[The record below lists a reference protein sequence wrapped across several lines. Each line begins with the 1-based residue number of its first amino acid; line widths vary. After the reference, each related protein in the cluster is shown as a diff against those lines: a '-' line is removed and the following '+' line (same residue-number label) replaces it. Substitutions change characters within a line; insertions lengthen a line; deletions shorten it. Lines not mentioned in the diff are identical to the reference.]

1 MHQTPVLRIPAV
13 DLLAQADSAQ
23 DYPELT
29 GNWSTPVVR
38 AGGTTGF
45 VSPGDFAVR
54 KMHIFQMSEVQIV
67 RVLAVVHVALDINDN
82 RVFKC
87 GGVVILL
94 VAITR
99 VSIPLNNDFSH
110 TFTGGQCGKQKRR
123 RLVKDL
129 GNAHG
134 LVYPLTGWLTLLGI
148 AWNDDIVGKTLNHY
162 LVFMPFLISIAH

>member
-94 VAITR
+94 VAISR
-99 VSIPLNNDFSH
+99 GSIPLNNDFSH

-129 GNAHG
+129 GNGSSFFPRCHHSTRSPIGSANWSAGTQTRVHYQG
-134 LVYPLTGWLTLLGI
+134 L
-148 AWNDDIVGKTLNHY
+148 
-162 LVFMPFLISIAH
+162 